1 MWQLPPNQT
10 CPLTAFP
17 RLMKHEAAV
26 YTSLTHTRTQLQ
38 NEPLLPH
45 LCHMTVTWM
54 LCGGSGGCVQQTRC
68 YVWLGSFHLTA
79 PAQETRSS
87 CTTADAH
94 RDPTTPIT
102 NSPPTHVLLLSRAKE
117 GDGPHPLYDSFRTV
131 CTGSPTMALHQAII
145 APHAHTMGKTYH
157 DMESTENEV

>member
-102 NSPPTHVLLLSRAKE
+102 NSPPPHVLLLSRAKE
-117 GDGPHPLYDSFRTV
+117 GEGPHPLYDSFSLHRQPHNGTPPSHY
-131 CTGSPTMALHQAII
+131 CTA
-145 APHAHTMGKTYH
+145 HAHNGEDISRHGKYRK
-157 DMESTENEV
+157 